1 MGPLGKIC
9 PNSFGLSMLTCRVIK
24 SELRHFSRS
33 GKFAVTLQLPLVQG
47 WGVVNVNLSGL
58 LYREFHK
65 IFKGIFSKE
74 HLWVT
79 DSKKR
84 YRRKYFK
91 KSVKKINLSGL
102 SAREFHKMFKGIFST
117 EHFLVTDAEKK
128 NLRKCQKKSVKKINL
143 SGLFDREFHKTF
155 NSIFQQD
162 TSGRLILRK

>member
-1 MGPLGKIC
+1 MGTLGKKW
-9 PNSFGLSMLTCRVIK
+9 PNSFGLSALTCRVIK

-58 LYREFHK
+58 FYREFHK

-84 YRRKYFK
+84 NRRKYFK
-91 KSVKKINLSGL
+91 KSVKK
-102 SAREFHKMFKGIFST
+102 
-117 EHFLVTDAEKK
+117 
-128 NLRKCQKKSVKKINL
+128 
-143 SGLFDREFHKTF
+143 
-155 NSIFQQD
+155 
-162 TSGRLILRK
+162 